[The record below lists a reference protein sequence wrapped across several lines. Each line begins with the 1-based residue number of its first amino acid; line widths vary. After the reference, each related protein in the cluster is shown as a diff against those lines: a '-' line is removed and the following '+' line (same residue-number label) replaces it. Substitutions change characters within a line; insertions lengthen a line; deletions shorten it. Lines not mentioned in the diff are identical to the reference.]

1 VHAQLE
7 ALLQLQAEDDVVDAI
22 VARLDDIAPRLA
34 ALDAER
40 ARAARQLEQ
49 TVEQLQIAERKQ
61 REMTQLVDEHRQRQE
76 RNVAQFDLV
85 KKMREAEAAAAQ
97 VESGRKLLLEGE
109 RDLRDMGQ
117 KVEAIRH
124 AADAQREVVAE
135 FDATQADK
143 RAEIERERAALDA
156 ELAAARSKREA
167 KAAEVPNNMRTV
179 YDKMRERR
187 RSQVVYPVAYGAC
200 SACDTSIPVQRGKQM
215 ALKGT
220 LEACEGCGMLLYAAE

>member
-1 VHAQLE
+1 MHAQLE
-7 ALLQLQAEDDVVDAI
+7 ALLQLQSEDDVVDAI
-22 VARLDDIAPRLA
+22 VARLDEIAPRLA

-49 TVEQLQIAERKQ
+49 TVEQLHNAERKQ
-61 REMTQLVDEHRQRQE
+61 REMAQLVDEHRQRQE

-109 RDLRDMGQ
+109 RDLRDMGE
-117 KVEAIRH
+117 KVEAIRR
-124 AADAQREVVAE
+124 AAAAQREVVAE
-135 FDATQADK
+135 FDATQVDK

-156 ELAAARSKREA
+156 ELAAARAKRES
-167 KAAEVPNNMRTV
+167 KAGEVPNGMRTI

-187 RSQVVYPVAYGAC
+187 RTQVVYPVAYGAC

-220 LEACEGCGMLLYAAE
+220 LEACEGCGMLLYAVE

>member
-1 VHAQLE
+1 MHAQLE

-22 VARLDDIAPRLA
+22 VSRLDDIAPRLA

-49 TVEQLQIAERKQ
+49 TLEQLQTAERKQ
-61 REMTQLVDEHRQRQE
+61 REMAQLVDEHRQRQE

-109 RDLRDMGQ
+109 RDLRDMGER
-117 KVEAIRH
+117 VTAIRH

-135 FDATQADK
+135 FDATQQEK
-143 RAEIERERAALDA
+143 RAEIERERAALAA
-156 ELAAARSKREA
+156 ELSAARSKRES
-167 KAAEVPNNMRTV
+167 KAGQVPSNMRTV

-187 RSQVVYPVAYGAC
+187 RTQVVYPVAYGAC

-220 LEACEGCGMLLYAAE
+220 LEACEGCGMLLYAVE

>member
-1 VHAQLE
+1 MHAQLE

-22 VARLDDIAPRLA
+22 VARLDEIAPRLA

-61 REMTQLVDEHRQRQE
+61 REMAQLVDEHRQRQE

-109 RDLRDMGQ
+109 RDLREQGE

-156 ELAAARSKREA
+156 ELHAARTKRES
-167 KAAEVPNNMRTV
+167 KAGDVPNSMRTV

-187 RSQVVYPVAYGAC
+187 RTQVVYPVAYGAC

-220 LEACEGCGMLLYAAE
+220 LEACEGCGMLLYATE

>member
-1 VHAQLE
+1 MHAQLE

-22 VARLDDIAPRLA
+22 AARLDAITPRLA

-49 TVEQLQIAERKQ
+49 TLEQLQAAERKQ
-61 REMTQLVDEHRQRQE
+61 REMAQLVDEHRQRQE

-109 RDLRDMGQ
+109 RDLREMGERVQ
-117 KVEAIRH
+117 AIRH

-135 FDATQADK
+135 FDATQQDK
-143 RAEIERERAALDA
+143 RAEIERERAALNA
-156 ELAAARSKREA
+156 ELSAARHTRESKA
-167 KAAEVPNNMRTV
+167 GDVPNGMRTM

-220 LEACEGCGMLLYAAE
+220 LEACEGCGMLLYATE

>member
-1 VHAQLE
+1 MHAQLE

-22 VARLDDIAPRLA
+22 AARLDDITPRLA

-49 TVEQLQIAERKQ
+49 TLDQLQTAERKQ
-61 REMTQLVDEHRQRQE
+61 REMAQLVDEHRQKQE

-97 VESGRKLLLEGE
+97 VEAGRKLLLEGE
-109 RDLRDMGQ
+109 RDLREMGER
-117 KVEAIRH
+117 VEAIRH
-124 AADAQREVVAE
+124 AANAQREVVAE
-135 FDATQADK
+135 FDATQQEK

-156 ELAAARSKREA
+156 ELSAARQKREA
-167 KAAEVPNNMRTV
+167 KAGDVPNGMRTM
-179 YDKMRERR
+179 YDKMRDRR
-187 RSQVVYPVAYGAC
+187 RTQVVYPVAYGAC

-220 LEACEGCGMLLYAAE
+220 LEACEGCGMLLYATE

>member
-1 VHAQLE
+1 MHAQLE